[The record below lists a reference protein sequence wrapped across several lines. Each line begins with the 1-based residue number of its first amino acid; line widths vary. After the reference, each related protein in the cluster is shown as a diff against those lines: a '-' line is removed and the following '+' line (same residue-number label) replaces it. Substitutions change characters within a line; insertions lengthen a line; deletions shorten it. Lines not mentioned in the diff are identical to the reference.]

1 MMQRNRTLAM
11 IASGVGALAVAGHA
25 SAFVTWTNTNG
36 STADFDWVGGGSD
49 NGLFGDPT
57 VIGNTFV
64 FFPSMFRAE
73 SIDGASDQVIDR
85 LEVELIAKGAFNFT
99 DVVISEFGDFGIV
112 GIGSVTVTGG
122 LFVTDLENLNPNFT
136 PRVATDSLVSL
147 PGSPI
152 TSGTGNWTASAGV
165 DLANW
170 DGGPIWTRIKVVLN
184 NVLIATTDGPGSTAF
199 IEKKVG
205 GISIEIIPTPGA
217 MPLFAFAGL
226 AAIRRRR

>member
-1 MMQRNRTLAM
+1 MFKRTRTLAV
-11 IASGVGALAVAGHA
+11 IASGVGALVAAGHA
-25 SAFVTWTNTNG
+25 NAFVSWTNANG
-36 STADFDWVGGGSD
+36 STGDFMWVGGGSD

-73 SIDGASDQVIDR
+73 SVDGASHQVIDR
-85 LEVELIAKGAFNFT
+85 LEVELVAQGSFRFT

-136 PRVATDSLVSL
+136 PRVADDSLVSL

-152 TSGTGNWTASAGV
+152 TSGAGNWTASAGV
-165 DLANW
+165 DLENW
-170 DGGPIWTRIKVVLN
+170 DSGPDWTRIKVVLN
-184 NVLIATTDGPGSTAF
+184 NVLIATTEGMGSVAF

-217 MPLFAFAGL
+217 VTLFALAGL
-226 AAIRRRR
+226 VAIRRKR